1 MQIDFVDCNF
11 ESITLPGAHAHERR
25 VDRSKIHQGIHVFSS
40 HRGTSSHQM
49 NPFLAL
55 VDPDTD
61 EFQGDAYG
69 FAFVYSG
76 NHKFEVE
83 KINLHKLM

>member
-69 FAFVYSG
+69 LLCIFW
-76 NHKFEVE
+76 
-83 KINLHKLM
+83 